1 MTMRRPFSAALIFI
15 ALALSAVS
23 APAADP
29 ADARRL
35 YTEQHQHSLELR
47 LRQSNARRAELSPT
61 DARRLEQLHLQQRL
75 EQHQLEV
82 QQDQR
87 DRAIRQN
94 SIGGDPFVADRQAE
108 AQRRI
113 FAQERALQN
122 QRFELDQQRLLQ
134 SMPRQPLQPPIGSSQ
149 LELR

>member
-1 MTMRRPFSAALIFI
+1 MRRLLAVV
-15 ALALSAVS
+15 LALSACS
-23 APAADP
+23 AFAADP

-35 YTEQHQHSLELR
+35 HMEQHQQSLELR
-47 LRQSNARRAELSPT
+47 MKQSNARRAELGPA

-82 QQDQR
+82 QQTQR
-87 DRAIRQN
+87 DRALRQ
-94 SIGGDPFVADRQAE
+94 STIGADPHVADRQAE
-108 AQRRI
+108 AQRRL
-113 FAQERALQN
+113 FAQERQLQI

-134 SMPRQPLQPPIGSSQ
+134 SAPRQPLQPPVGASQ